1 MSFSPLQSTKISCSS
16 IVYPMVGIGTL
27 KVSRYRYLPLKVIRY
42 RYSELRLKCTDLLL
56 RYGYF
61 LKKMCNI
68 KVRPLVAKKSE
79 LHALFR
85 LGGVLS
91 RLRCLTCCR
100 HSFKFC
106 SCRRRNGRRLLIAE
120 PVVMN
125 YGIFQGFNEVSNSA
139 NGAFTLDI

>member
-1 MSFSPLQSTKISCSS
+1 M
-16 IVYPMVGIGTL
+16 GIGTL
-27 KVSRYRYLPLKVIRY
+27 KVSRYRYSVLAPKRNRY
-42 RYSELRLKCTDLLL
+42 RYSVLRLKCADLLL
-56 RYGYF
+56 RYRYF

-79 LHALFR
+79 LHALFW

-91 RLRCLTCCR
+91 RLRCHTCCR